1 MKGAPLSRRD
11 RLRHILADLRMP
23 GALEALDAILHG
35 VDGGTLT
42 APEAIEQLLAAQI
55 QLRNNRRLQAA
66 MRSSRLPVVKQ
77 LGDFD
82 FTFQPSVRREQIESL
97 HELGFVERRENVIF
111 LGPPGVGKTHL
122 AISLA
127 IAAAQSGRRVY
138 YGTLADLITSLEEA
152 QAAGRLQAR
161 LKVLTH
167 PALLVV
173 DEIGYLPIS
182 RTGAMLFFQL
192 MTRRYERASTVL
204 TSNKGFEEWGDIFGD
219 DVMAAALIDRL
230 VHHCHL
236 VTIRGNSYRMRQHT
250 ELWQTLQRRRI
261 PNRPLGA
268 GGLVRRRRRTEARP
282 LVDLSDFHPAE
293 LSDFGPALTPSPNR
307 CDSKPVRY
315 SAAWRLVAD
324 REGVDRRVISTG
336 IPTHR
341 FAHLRR
347 LQLWQR
353 RRQPSS
359 GPPEGYRLGA
369 TVTPVAFVDSAR
381 APSVLW
387 ACNC

>member
-1 MKGAPLSRRD
+1 MKSAPLSRRD

-23 GALEALDAILHG
+23 GALEALDATLHG

-42 APEAIEQLLAAQI
+42 APEAIEQLLTAQI

-77 LGDFD
+77 LHDFD
-82 FTFQPSVRREQIESL
+82 FTFQPSLRREQIESL

-192 MTRRYERASTVL
+192 MTRRYEHAATVL

-236 VTIRGNSYRMRQHT
+236 VTIRGNSYRMRQHS
-250 ELWQTLQRRRI
+250 ELWQTLHTAHE
-261 PNRPLGA
+261 PESSGA
-268 GGLVRRRRRTEARP
+268 GRRRRTPARQEA
-282 LVDLSDFHPAE
+282 
-293 LSDFGPALTPSPNR
+293 T
-307 CDSKPVRY
+307 
-315 SAAWRLVAD
+315 
-324 REGVDRRVISTG
+324 T
-336 IPTHR
+336 T
-341 FAHLRR
+341 
-347 LQLWQR
+347 
-353 RRQPSS
+353 
-359 GPPEGYRLGA
+359 
-369 TVTPVAFVDSAR
+369 
-381 APSVLW
+381 
-387 ACNC
+387 